1 MAENLFENEL
11 KEIESDKQRLAF
23 DIDRLVEAGKQSK
36 VVIAELNNKIAELE
50 WLLGEEKS
58 RHEQCEKQLQEKAQD
73 IGKLQDDFQKLNHNY
88 DESQWYL
95 GEEKSRSEQLKWKVS
110 DLETRIAELE
120 RKSKEL

>member
-23 DIDRLVEAGKQSK
+23 DIDRLIEAGKQSR
-36 VVIAELNNKIAELE
+36 VVIAELNSKISEFE

-58 RHEQCEKQLQEKAQD
+58 RREQCEKQLQEKAQD
-73 IGKLQDDFQKLNHNY
+73 IGRLQDDFQKLNHNY

>member
-23 DIDRLVEAGKQSK
+23 DIDRLIEAGKQSK
-36 VVIAELNNKIAELE
+36 VVIAELNNKIAELQ

-58 RHEQCEKQLQEKAQD
+58 RREQCEKQLQEKEQD
-73 IGKLQDDFQKLNHNY
+73 IARLHDDFQKLNHNY

-95 GEEKSRSEQLKWKVS
+95 GEEKSKNEQLKWKVS
-110 DLETRIAELE
+110 DLETRITELE
-120 RKSKEL
+120 RKNKEL